1 MKPEEYFL
9 VESRILKEKS
19 NLSFLLKQ
27 LGKHGLYPDVKSDRI
42 GGFSLTDDEAARII
56 GSILHDFYTVFEN
69 IAKTVAS
76 RIDKSMPSAEE
87 WHRELLMQMTLPVPG
102 LRPYVLSTETAS
114 LLERYRSFRHVFRNI
129 YGFRLESARLM
140 ELLKGLPDT
149 VTLLDQ
155 DLDRF
160 IKEMRKVWK

>member
-9 VESRILKEKS
+9 VESRIVKEKS

-27 LGKHGLYPDVKSDRI
+27 LEKHDLYPDVKSDKV
-42 GGFSLTDDEAARII
+42 GGFGLTDDEAARII

-69 IAKTVAS
+69 IAKTIAS

-87 WHRELLMQMTLPVPG
+87 WHRELLVQMTLPVPG
-102 LRPYVLSTETAS
+102 LRPNVLSTETAS

-129 YGFRLESARLM
+129 YGSRLEPARIA
-140 ELLKGLPDT
+140 ELLKNLPDT
-149 VTLLDQ
+149 VTLLDK
-155 DLDRF
+155 DLERF
-160 IKEMRKVWK
+160 IDEMREVWK